1 MNKNLSSPEH
11 SATNTSLT
19 EDSSF
24 MEAAMEISA
33 PLPYVKFLTEPTEKL
48 REELQHATGEIKY
61 GGTNNYM
68 FQAFLQENN
77 EALRNLIC
85 SVLHLDPSSVVSIEI
100 TNPILLGK
108 FIENKTF
115 ILDIKALMNNQTVIN
130 LEMQIEDQHNWP
142 ERSLGYLCRSFD
154 NLNTGDEYRTV
165 KPAIHIGF
173 LDFHLFKDAPEF
185 HAVYQLL
192 NMKNMHAYTDKFS
205 LHVIDLKHIDL
216 ATEEDKAYQTDVWA
230 AFFKA
235 KTWEEMRMLAE
246 KKPGL
251 QSSVETLYQL
261 NCDEQI
267 RETLDRFVRAQRREQ
282 GYLDTIS
289 EQQDT
294 ISEQQERLSAQED
307 TISEQQEKLSTQE
320 NTISALEQENAALRA
335 ELEAL
340 RTQK

>member
-1 MNKNLSSPEH
+1 MNKNLSSPGH

-19 EDSSF
+19 EESSF

-33 PLPYVKFLTEPTEKL
+33 PLPYVKFLAEPTEKL

-185 HAVYQLL
+185 HAVYKLL
-192 NMKNMHAYTDKFS
+192 NTKNMHSYTDKFS
-205 LHVIDLKHIDL
+205 LHVIDLRHIEL

-261 NCDEQI
+261 NSDEQI

-282 GYLDTIS
+282 RYLDTIS
-289 EQQDT
+289 EQQERISSKENT
-294 ISEQQERLSAQED
+294 ISEQQGRLSAQE
-307 TISEQQEKLSTQE
+307 
-320 NTISALEQENAALRA
+320 NTISSLEQEVAALRA

-340 RTQK
+340 RAQK

>member
-33 PLPYVKFLTEPTEKL
+33 PLPYVKFLAEPTEKL

-261 NCDEQI
+261 NSDEQI

-289 EQQDT
+289 EQQERISSQENT
-294 ISEQQERLSAQED
+294 ISEQQGRLSAQE
-307 TISEQQEKLSTQE
+307 
-320 NTISALEQENAALRA
+320 NTISSLEQEVAALRA

-340 RTQK
+340 RAQK

>member
-11 SATNTSLT
+11 SATNKSLT

-33 PLPYVKFLTEPTEKL
+33 PLPYVKFLAEPTEKL

-154 NLNTGDEYRTV
+154 NLNAGDEYRTV

-185 HAVYQLL
+185 HAVYKLL
-192 NMKNMHAYTDKFS
+192 NTKNMHSYTDKFS
-205 LHVIDLKHIDL
+205 LHVIDLRHIEL

-261 NCDEQI
+261 NSDEQI

-289 EQQDT
+289 EQQERISSQENT
-294 ISEQQERLSAQED
+294 ISEQQGRLSAQE
-307 TISEQQEKLSTQE
+307 
-320 NTISALEQENAALRA
+320 NTISSLEQEVAALRA

-340 RTQK
+340 RAQK